1 MVVKKQLGSRHYTGH
16 ALDQMQGRGV
26 TPSMVEEVI
35 NNSIK
40 SIAGNTPNTIVHYGS
55 GLKVVVNLFGD
66 VITVIPQ

>member
-1 MVVKKQLGSRHYTGH
+1 
-16 ALDQMQGRGV
+16 MQGRGV